1 MNKLTLNIAFG
12 MVLLVMTIPATF
24 LGRLFAE
31 LCLSFYYLVVGGRFP
46 VYDAIFNTNLGLV
59 IRNFFNE
66 SLILFVGLYVTA
78 RLSLFLFRQKYNDL
92 YFGWLWLAHCL
103 GQILLLFLL
112 AKETNQL
119 VLLGG
124 LVLTCLLYWFV
135 YKVVDK
141 QTVRNTN
148 KGLPDN

>member
-1 MNKLTLNIAFG
+1 MIKLKKK
-12 MVLLVMTIPATF
+12 
-24 LGRLFAE
+24 
-31 LCLSFYYLVVGGRFP
+31 SS
-46 VYDAIFNTNLGLV
+46 
-59 IRNFFNE
+59 NFFNE

-92 YFGWLWLAHCL
+92 HFGRLWLAHCL

-135 YKVVDK
+135 YKIVDN
-141 QTVRNTN
+141 QTVSNMN
-148 KGLPDN
+148 KWLPDN